1 MEPEAN
7 GCIER
12 FHRSMDNEFI
22 LKIKN
27 YDNLDDIQEELQRFT
42 IIAGFSLHSFY
53 TMAN

>member
-7 GCIER
+7 GCIEC

-22 LKIKN
+22 VKIKN
-27 YDNLDDIQEELQRFT
+27 YDNLDDIQEELERFSYYYNEKNV
-42 IIAGFSLHSFY
+42 IY